1 MMSEYCVI
9 YDTDKQKY
17 FVSSNSRTAEWSSSE
32 LVAKWFCSKLAAK
45 MFIQTNERLQQ
56 KDNLC
61 IEVIAKFEIQN
72 AFEIKNALFA
82 LGKKYK
88 RGE

>member
-32 LVAKWFCSKLAAK
+32 LVAKWFCSKLAAN
-45 MFIQTNERLQQ
+45 MFIQT
-56 KDNLC
+56 K
-61 IEVIAKFEIQN
+61 
-72 AFEIKNALFA
+72 
-82 LGKKYK
+82 
-88 RGE
+88 

>member
-1 MMSEYCVI
+1 MMSEYYVI
-9 YDTDKQKY
+9 YDTHKQKY
-17 FVSSNSRTAEWSSSE
+17 FVSSDSHMAEWSSSE
-32 LVAKWFCSKLAAK
+32 LDAKRFCSKLAAK
-45 MFIQTNERLQQ
+45 MFIQTNEWLQQ

-61 IEVIAKFEIQN
+61 IEVIAK
-72 AFEIKNALFA
+72 FEIKNALFA

>member
-1 MMSEYCVI
+1 MMSEYYAI
-9 YDTDKQKY
+9 YDINKQEY

-45 MFIQTNERLQQ
+45 MFIQTNEWLQQ

-61 IEVIAKFEIQN
+61 IEVIAKF
-72 AFEIKNALFA
+72 
-82 LGKKYK
+82 
-88 RGE
+88 

>member
-1 MMSEYCVI
+1 MMDKYYAI
-9 YDTDKQKY
+9 YDVNKQEY
-17 FVSSNSRTAEWSSSE
+17 FVASGPLVVEWSSSG
-32 LVAKWFCSKLAAK
+32 LLAKWFCSKLAAK
-45 MFIQTNERLQQ
+45 MFIQTNEWLQQ